1 MSMDQRRQ
9 QHGKLDGKY
18 LHSLEG
24 LLEAEQLTGGD
35 DLLPQ
40 WALDHVDH

>member
-1 MSMDQRRQ
+1 MK
-9 QHGKLDGKY
+9 QHGTCEDQH

-24 LLEAEQLTGGD
+24 LFGTEQLAGGD

-40 WALDHVDH
+40 WALDHVDHND